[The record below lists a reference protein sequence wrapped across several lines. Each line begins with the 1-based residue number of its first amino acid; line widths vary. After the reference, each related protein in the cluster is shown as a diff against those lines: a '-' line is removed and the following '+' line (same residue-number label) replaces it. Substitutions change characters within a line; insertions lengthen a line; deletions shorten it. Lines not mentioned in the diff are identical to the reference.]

1 MKHLFAIG
9 LALCLMTPVAAQ
21 EAPVAEAMLADPRQ
35 EEKARELMHE
45 LRCLQCQNQ
54 SIADSNAPQAESMRQ
69 LVRERI
75 AAGEEPDA
83 VRDWFIER
91 YGDWVT
97 FAPPARAETLML
109 WTAPLLLLGLGG
121 IIALRVFR
129 R

>member
-1 MKHLFAIG
+1 VKKPVVVA
-9 LALCLMTPVAAQ
+9 LAFLLLTPVDAQ
-21 EAPVAEAMLADPRQ
+21 VAPVAEVMLVDPQQ
-35 EEKARELMHE
+35 EAKARELMHE

-75 AAGEEPDA
+75 AAGDEPDE

-97 FAPPARAETLML
+97 FAPPARPETLML
-109 WTAPLLLLGLGG
+109 WAAPILLLLVGG
-121 IIALRVFR
+121 WAAMRVFR